1 MNYTFYLPGVNK
13 LMGLSQEDWQFL
25 CERAK
30 ENNVLPA
37 TLAARIVANELAQ
50 WRDEIH
56 YADQQAQ
63 YEEEL
68 QLEEAHREAMAANE
82 AMNQEKVIEEI
93 V

>member
-1 MNYTFYLPGVNK
+1 MNYTFYLPGVDK

-25 CERAK
+25 SERAQ

-37 TLAARIVANELAQ
+37 TLAARIIANELAQ

-56 YADQQAQ
+56 YAEQQ
-63 YEEEL
+63 
-68 QLEEAHREAMAANE
+68 EAMAANQ

>member
-1 MNYTFYLPGVNK
+1 
-13 LMGLSQEDWQFL
+13 MGLSQEDWQFL
-25 CERAK
+25 SECAE

-37 TLAARIVANELAQ
+37 TLAARIIANELAQ

-56 YADQQAQ
+56 YAEQQ
-63 YEEEL
+63 
-68 QLEEAHREAMAANE
+68 EAMAANQ

>member
-25 CERAK
+25 SECAE

-37 TLAARIVANELAQ
+37 TLAARIIANELAQ

-56 YADQQAQ
+56 YAEQQ
-63 YEEEL
+63 
-68 QLEEAHREAMAANE
+68 EAMAANQ

>member
-1 MNYTFYLPGVNK
+1 MNYTFYLPGVDK
-13 LMGLSQEDWQFL
+13 LMGLSREDWQFL
-25 CERAK
+25 SERAE

-37 TLAARIVANELAQ
+37 TLAARIIANELAQ

-56 YADQQAQ
+56 YAEQQ
-63 YEEEL
+63 
-68 QLEEAHREAMAANE
+68 EAMAANQ

>member
-1 MNYTFYLPGVNK
+1 MNYTFYLPYINK
-13 LMGLSQEDWQFL
+13 LMGLEMSDWQFL

-30 ENNVLPA
+30 ENNVLPE
-37 TLAARIVANELAQ
+37 TLAARIIANELAQ

-56 YADQQAQ
+56 YADQQ
-63 YEEEL
+63 EGL
-68 QLEEAHREAMAANE
+68 VANQ

>member
-1 MNYTFYLPGVNK
+1 V
-13 LMGLSQEDWQFL
+13 
-25 CERAK
+25 

-37 TLAARIVANELAQ
+37 TLAARIIANELAQ

-56 YADQQAQ
+56 YADQQ
-63 YEEEL
+63 
-68 QLEEAHREAMAANE
+68 EAMAANE

>member
-13 LMGLSQEDWQFL
+13 LMGLSQEDWEFL
-25 CERAK
+25 SERAE

-37 TLAARIVANELAQ
+37 TLAARIIANELAQ

-56 YADQQAQ
+56 YAEQQEA
-63 YEEEL
+63 L
-68 QLEEAHREAMAANE
+68 QANAE
-82 AMNQEKVIEEI
+82 MNMEKVIEEI

>member
-1 MNYTFYLPGVNK
+1 MNNYTFYLPGIEQ
-13 LMGLSQEDWQFL
+13 LTGLSQRDWDFL

-37 TLAARIVANELAQ
+37 TLASRIIANELAQ

-56 YADQQAQ
+56 YADQQEA
-63 YEEEL
+63 L
-68 QLEEAHREAMAANE
+68 QANAE
-82 AMNQEKVIEEI
+82 MNQEKVIEEI

>member
-1 MNYTFYLPGVNK
+1 MNHFTFYLPGINK
-13 LMGLSQEDWQFL
+13 LTGVSQEDWDFL
-25 CERAK
+25 CERAV

-37 TLAARIVANELAQ
+37 TLAARIIANELAQ

-56 YADQQAQ
+56 YAAEQ
-63 YEEEL
+63 
-68 QLEEAHREAMAANE
+68 EALAANQ

>member
-25 CERAK
+25 SERAA

-37 TLAARIVANELAQ
+37 TLAARIIANELAQ

-56 YADQQAQ
+56 YAEQQ
-63 YEEEL
+63 EG
-68 QLEEAHREAMAANE
+68 RIANE
-82 AMNQEKVIEEI
+82 AMNQEKVIEELDF
-93 V
+93 